1 MVKHDETNITYRPS
15 EPRRRRNQQ
24 LLPVPPQSRVLCGAS
39 NNNRTGID
47 ARARGGVWYG
57 QGNNQNTAVE
67 IPERYEQSDY
77 TGTLLAVM
85 KAVEQT
91 HKDTE
96 LEIVIKDRRLSKIL
110 TSKIPSWEDKG
121 YSGVKDPSLMRS
133 LVAKIRGRVA
143 KTFVTVGSGMDV
155 EPACSLSM
163 ASLLAD
169 GNVPITQD
177 LDLRIPE
184 QLHLRGA
191 KLSDMTQS
199 RAYRMIRATK
209 KVKPRKTTLNNIKLV
224 KTAIRNLNGDAP
236 DEAKIWHSIR
246 TTDFMRRQRNF
257 LYMTMH
263 GAHKIGAFW
272 KNVQD
277 CETWGICQHCQV
289 TESMEH
295 ILLECRRPGQ
305 SQLWNLAHLLWSQR
319 NQQNGVAWPDMTLG
333 LILGCGLVHFTDGT
347 GKYRPALSRF
357 FRILVTETVHT
368 IWKIRCSTVLNR
380 NNVAMAVPQVHNMW
394 VHSMNER
401 LKIDR
406 SLTSV
411 SRYGKKALPVKTVLD
426 TWSGALRDEAS
437 LPDSWIWEP
446 RVLVGVEPMTN
457 HRVAVPRP
465 PGRRGRNR

>member
-1 MVKHDETNITYRPS
+1 MICPQCKEAAGKLS
-15 EPRRRRNQQ
+15 Q
-24 LLPVPPQSRVLCGAS
+24 LLPKWDPRQHPGQDINNQTQPNNDIETDTILLNLRDKLLLVPPQSRVLCGAS
-39 NNNRTGID
+39 NNNQTGIN

-57 QGNNQNTAVE
+57 QENNQNTAVE

-77 TGTLLAVM
+77 TGTLLAIM

-133 LVAKIRGRVA
+133 LVAKIHGRVA

-163 ASLLAD
+163 ASLLSD

-199 RAYRMIRATK
+199 RAYRMIQATK
-209 KVKPRKTTLNNIKLV
+209 K
-224 KTAIRNLNGDAP
+224 
-236 DEAKIWHSIR
+236 
-246 TTDFMRRQRNF
+246 
-257 LYMTMH
+257 
-263 GAHKIGAFW
+263 
-272 KNVQD
+272 
-277 CETWGICQHCQV
+277 HCQV

-305 SQLWNLAHLLWSQR
+305 SQLWNLANLIWSQR
-319 NQQNGVAWPDMTLG
+319 NQQIGVVWPDMTLG
-333 LILGCGLVHFTDGT
+333 LILGCGLVHFKDDT

-357 FRILVTETVHT
+357 FRIIVTETVHT
-368 IWKIRCSTVLNR
+368 IWKICCSTVLNR

-394 VHSMNER
+394 VHSMNKH

-411 SRYGKKALPVKTVLD
+411 SRYGKKALSVKTVLD

-437 LPDSWIWEP
+437 LPNSWIWEP
-446 RVLVGVEPMTN
+446 RVLVGVEPMKN
-457 HRVAVPRP
+457 HCVAVPRP
-465 PGRRGRNR
+465 SGHRGCNH